1 MTFNSIT
8 FVIFFTVVSLLLLLT
23 NKKTKI
29 EKDKIIHIRHMILL
43 SASYVF
49 YGAWNWK
56 CAFLMLGLTFIAYWT
71 SARLDKTGNK
81 IYLYVGIIFPL
92 VILGI
97 FKYFNFFIDSFSYVF
112 GIESGSAL
120 NIILPVGISFYTF
133 QSMSYTLDVY
143 KKQIPCETSF
153 MKVALYIA
161 FFPQLVAG
169 PIVKSKDFIHQLY
182 EDRNINWEN
191 FKTGIQIFVFG
202 LFKKIVIADNIAA
215 CVEAVFYL
223 PEQYNAL
230 SIIMAVIGYSI
241 QIYCDFSGY
250 SDMAIGSAK
259 ILGYDLMRNFNMPYV
274 AKNIS
279 VFWKRWH
286 ISLSTW
292 LQEYLYISLGGN
304 RKGEV
309 RTYINL
315 FLTMLIGGLW
325 HGASWT
331 FVVWGALHGVALCIH
346 KIWMKVTKHDKQYKG
361 TVIGNIFST
370 ILTYV
375 FVSFCWIFFRA
386 GNFETAK
393 NVILGIIT
401 WQDGVMYISFWT
413 IFGIVCVLM
422 ATVVAYIRSLTKKTE
437 LQGFYMIVDLEKIYG
452 LVIFFVALG
461 ICLMFAYTGSS
472 PFIYF
477 QF

>member
-1 MTFNSIT
+1 MVFSTPLFLFYFLALTLLIYYIVPRKWRNPVLLCSSLIFYYWGERVFVSIMFLSTAIDFTHGLIVERCKSKGNIKGAQVAVASSILFNLA
-8 FVIFFTVVSLLLLLT
+8 LLC
-23 NKKTKI
+23 
-29 EKDKIIHIRHMILL
+29 
-43 SASYVF
+43 F
-49 YGAWNWK
+49 
-56 CAFLMLGLTFIAYWT
+56 
-71 SARLDKTGNK
+71 
-81 IYLYVGIIFPL
+81 
-92 VILGI
+92 
-97 FKYFNFFIDSFSYVF
+97 FKYWDFLAASLQSIGLNFMPLL
-112 GIESGSAL
+112 G
-120 NIILPVGISFYTF
+120 NHLPIGISFYTF

-143 KKQIPCETSF
+143 RKQVACEKNF
-153 MKVALYIA
+153 VKLALYIS

-182 EDRNINWEN
+182 EDRNINWSN

-202 LFKKIVIADNIAA
+202 LFKKIVIADNISI
-215 CVEAVFYL
+215 CVDAVFGL
-223 PEQYNAL
+223 PQKFNAI

-250 SDMAIGSAK
+250 SDMAIGSSK

-279 VFWKRWH
+279 TFWKRWH

-304 RKGEV
+304 RKGEI

-331 FVVWGALHGVALCIH
+331 FVAWGALHGVALCAH
-346 KIWMKVTKHDKQYKG
+346 KICMKLTKHDKNYKG
-361 TVIGNIFST
+361 TMVGNICSVV
-370 ILTYV
+370 LTYI

-386 GNFETAK
+386 ENFEIAR
-393 NVILGIIT
+393 NVIWGIIS
-401 WQDGVMYISFWT
+401 WQDGTMYISSWT
-413 IFGIVCVLM
+413 ILGIVCVLIS
-422 ATVVAYIRSLTKKTE
+422 TFVAYVRSLLRKTE
-437 LQGFYMIVDLEKIYG
+437 IEGFYLTVNLETVFG
-452 LVIFFVALG
+452 LVLLFVAIGVCFML
-461 ICLMFAYTGSS
+461 AYTGSS